1 MQKCL
6 CMKLKGICTIFT
18 GFSWVVALQMVLF
31 SLYSLIETFTGVRY
45 LYQNGKS
52 EFNFQEKC

>member
-1 MQKCL
+1 
-6 CMKLKGICTIFT
+6 MKLKGICTIFT